1 LKTFSLI
8 LFIFISVRL
17 VPQSEDLDSFLSTG
31 KDIFV
36 SPLRYGTSDW
46 INFSGVILATSG
58 SFLIDKEVKDMV
70 LRNKKTGF
78 DINRK
83 DELYYFY
90 GAGILS
96 AGIYG
101 SGLMFEDNEIRQLGL
116 DLAEAFFYASAINLG
131 IKFISG
137 RSRPYTTDNVVEFDP
152 FQKAPINSALGSA
165 HAVLAFS
172 LASVMSG
179 QSDNFFWKAGWYT
192 AAVIFASARIYHN
205 MHWLSDV
212 ILGSSIGYYVGS
224 YVVGGKN
231 NTSFSVTPRGVSIMI
246 NF

>member
-1 LKTFSLI
+1 MKTFSFI
-8 LFIFISVRL
+8 FFIFISVQSF
-17 VPQSEDLDSFLSTG
+17 PQSEDMNSFLSTG
-31 KDIFV
+31 KDILV
-36 SPLRYGTSDW
+36 SPLGYGTSEW
-46 INFSGVILATSG
+46 INFSGVILVTSG
-58 SFLIDKEVKDMV
+58 SLLIDKEVKDMV

-101 SGLMFEDNEIRQLGL
+101 SGLLFEENEIRQLGL
-116 DLAEAFFYASAINLG
+116 DLAEAFFYASAINLAV
-131 IKFISG
+131 KFIAG
-137 RSRPYTTDNVVEFDP
+137 RSRPYITDDVAEFDP
-152 FQKAPINSALGSA
+152 FKKAPINSALGSA
-165 HAVLAFS
+165 HAVLGFS
-172 LASVMSG
+172 LASVMAG
-179 QSDNFFWKAGWYT
+179 QYDNFYWKAGWYT

-224 YVVGGKN
+224 YVVGKKDN
-231 NTSFSVTPRGVSIMI
+231 AAFSVTPWGISLRI
-246 NF
+246 NL